1 MGNAQGR
8 ILGKRR
14 GGVELDE
21 SMQCVGCGFCCT
33 KVICRIG
40 SMFYGHYTNPC
51 PALTRDDDRYVCSLY
66 LSDPARYEG
75 VLDIGGGCCFPDNPL
90 RHEG

>member
-1 MGNAQGR
+1 
-8 ILGKRR
+8 LG
-14 GGVELDE
+14 D

-66 LSDPARYEG
+66 LSDPARYES
-75 VLDIGGGCCFPDNPL
+75 VLEIGGGCCFPDNPL
-90 RHEG
+90 RREGT